1 LKPRPPGDQS
11 PGTTALIRT
20 VIVAIAITL
29 VPQGVWSA
37 LIVLNLRVAPEVPW
51 AVVTMVVLLVAGG
64 QYLRGAWGPNRSAAA
79 RRRSLRA
86 TVVPPRVFAWAWLA
100 GGLSMVALGGAWI
113 VLASVTRMPGSVL
126 PDLSKYPKWT
136 AALSVAMGALIS
148 PLCEQAGIWGYWQ
161 ESAERRW
168 PPATAM
174 VLTALLFALGPHPPA
189 GAPLVSK
196 MIFFFLTGLTFS
208 AMAYFTKSILP
219 AVPVHAIGL
228 LVFFVG
234 VWPYDPKR
242 PLVLTAGPDAWFWI
256 HVAQSIVFAAL
267 AYRAFCKLATLP
279 KMRAESC

>member
-1 LKPRPPGDQS
+1 LKPRPQRDQS
-11 PGTTALIRT
+11 PGNVALIRT

-51 AVVTMVVLLVAGG
+51 AVVTMAFLLIAGG
-64 QYLRGAWGPNRSAAA
+64 QYLRGAWGPQRSAAA

-86 TVVPPRVFAWAWLA
+86 TVVPSRVFAWAWLA
-100 GGLSMVALGGAWI
+100 GGLSMMALGGAWI

-126 PDLSKYPKWT
+126 PDLSKYPRWT

-174 VLTALLFALGPHPPA
+174 ILTALLFALGPHPPA
-189 GAPLVSK
+189 GAPLVPK
-196 MIFFFLTGLTFS
+196 MLFFFLTGLTFS
-208 AMAYFTKSILP
+208 AMAYFTESILP

-234 VWPYDPKR
+234 VWPSDPER
-242 PLVLTAGPDAWFWI
+242 PLVFTAGPDAWFWI
-256 HVAQSIVFAAL
+256 HAAQLIVFAAL
-267 AYRAFCKLATLP
+267 AYWAFHKLATLP
-279 KMRAESC
+279 R